1 MLLIIGL
8 IAAAVIIVFL
18 VRNASRNSDPMNRQ
32 AAAEICEHLA
42 STQFAEVEDV
52 ALILE
57 KHGRSK
63 SQGNH
68 IASMVPALLQRAG
81 IPAKSALDTQHIVRA
96 AAQGR
101 P

>member
-8 IAAAVIIVFL
+8 IAAAVITIFL
-18 VRNASRNSDPMNRQ
+18 MRNASRNSDPLNRQ
-32 AAAEICEHLA
+32 AAAEICEYLA

-57 KHGRSK
+57 RHDRSN

-68 IASMVPALLQRAG
+68 IASMVPALLQKAG
-81 IPAKSALDTQHIVRA
+81 LPTKLALDTQHIVRA